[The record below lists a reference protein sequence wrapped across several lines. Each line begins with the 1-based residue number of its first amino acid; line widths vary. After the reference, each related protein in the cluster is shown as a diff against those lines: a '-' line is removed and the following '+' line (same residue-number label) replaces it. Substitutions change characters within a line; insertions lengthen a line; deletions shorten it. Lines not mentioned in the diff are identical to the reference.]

1 MSTDPEDRMQRTSK
15 DRYIAG
21 VCGGLAR
28 QLGLPPLAVRVAA
41 VLIASVAVP
50 VYIVLW
56 IAVPTDG

>member
-1 MSTDPEDRMQRTSK
+1 MRRTVK

-28 QLGLPPLAVRVAA
+28 QLGLPPLAVRVAS
-41 VLIASVAVP
+41 VLIASVALP

-56 IAVPTDG
+56 VAVPAGD

>member
-1 MSTDPEDRMQRTSK
+1 MRRTSK
-15 DRYIAG
+15 DKFIAG

-41 VLIASVAVP
+41 VLIASVALP

-56 IAVPTDG
+56 IAVPADD